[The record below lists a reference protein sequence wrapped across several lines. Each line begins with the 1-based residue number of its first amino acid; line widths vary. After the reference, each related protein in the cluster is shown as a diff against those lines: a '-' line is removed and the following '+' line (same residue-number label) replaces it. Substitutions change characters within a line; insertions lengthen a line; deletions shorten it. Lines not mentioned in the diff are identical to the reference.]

1 MTKITLEG
9 LPVISVETK
18 NTVLQESAREP
29 EATNRYVKRFRQKNP
44 HLHDALILSFKLL
57 NYSPDLIQGASEELA
72 FSYEFLARELENNYP
87 TRRLP
92 LVDISTGLEECA
104 IASRNLDY
112 NEEVNKRLEKE
123 NPIFVTNLQTMMRVW
138 VETAE
143 WPKDFCTDLIQQHWY
158 MYELL
163 RRKSEKNMA
172 ESN

>member
-29 EATNRYVKRFRQKNP
+29 EATNRYVKRFRQENP

-123 NPIFVTNLQTMMRVW
+123 NGLVLDSCNPNCSDNAFRKNFWIH
-138 VETAE
+138 
-143 WPKDFCTDLIQQHWY
+143 DFTGS
-158 MYELL
+158 LL
-163 RRKSEKNMA
+163 FMDFACNGFSGRFYLRI
-172 ESN
+172 